1 MVNNTWRAR
10 LGRLSRLGRHWL
22 AALDRPPCLLCT
34 RPTEATGLCDG
45 CRHDLP
51 WNLAACRHCALPLP
65 LPSSEAAAEAQD
77 GHLCPDCQHAPPPI
91 TTLAPLRYGFP
102 VDALV
107 AGLKYH
113 GRLSHAPVL
122 GALLQE
128 AVQAAGRPAPDL
140 LLPVP
145 LHPARLAER
154 GYNQALELARPL
166 ARAYD
171 RPLETTLVRRIR
183 ATAAQRGLDA
193 RARRRN
199 LRAAFTLN
207 PARLAMLPRPCHIAL
222 IDDVSTTGST
232 LAAIAGLLL
241 AEGLSVEA
249 WVVARTP

>member
-1 MVNNTWRAR
+1 MVNE
-10 LGRLSRLGRHWL
+10 LLLSGLLRRSRHWL
-22 AALDRPPCLLCT
+22 ATLDHPPCLLCHA
-34 RPTEATGLCDG
+34 PAEADGLCEA

-51 WNLAACRHCALPLP
+51 WNLHACRHCALPLP
-65 LPSSEAAAEAQD
+65 AGSD
-77 GHLCPDCQHAPPPI
+77 CCPDCRHQPPPL
-91 TTLAPLRYGFP
+91 TTLAPLRYAFP

-107 AGLKYH
+107 AGLKYRR
-113 GRLSHAPVL
+113 RLSHAPVL
-122 GALLQE
+122 GKLLLE
-128 AVQAAGRPAPDL
+128 AVQAAGRPRPDL

-145 LHPARLAER
+145 LHASRLAAR
-154 GYNQALELARPL
+154 GCNQALEVARPL
-166 ARAYD
+166 ARALEL
-171 RPLETTLVRRIR
+171 PLETALVRRVR

-199 LRAAFTLN
+199 LRAAFMLD
-207 PARLAMLPRPCHIAL
+207 PQRLAALPRPCHVVL